1 MKTTKLLMYCSAG
14 FLFMCVL
21 GLMAVQ
27 WSAGNQITAFVI
39 GAIAGGAFFGYFKS
53 AYSEEQTE
61 ARNKAMAGVPRQTN
75 TLQIR
80 RDADGV
86 DKTIDRPFDRRA
98 D

>member
-14 FLFMCVL
+14 FLFLCVV

-27 WSAGNQITAFVI
+27 WNAGNQITTFVI

-61 ARNKAMAGVPRQTN
+61 ERNKAQAGKSRPTN

-80 RDADGV
+80 TDADGV
-86 DKTIDRPFDRRA
+86 DRTR
-98 D
+98 